1 MMSERNI
8 WFRFGLFL
16 TMLSVTACAP
26 VIHTN
31 TEYRHRSQPTHIS
44 VQATHGQTHHDQ
56 LYQAIQ
62 VTLYAD
68 TAYRGGHFQPIQLV
82 IANGQYVE
90 IPVKNRRGRM
100 TRIYAHYHN
109 NDLHFDSSRSCRRI
123 PGSTSYKYIKTW
135 DKGHKYGHINAGKNY
150 DLSGLHLRV
159 RNLAKGDQYANKKV
173 AKRVQV
179 ASGKNDIKVT
189 NNFIK
194 TTSYKTNNRIDVK
207 NKATTKKAKTNKA
220 AHKPSIVQKLESAKV
235 YRKTSTVKRKVNKV
249 DTVSIK
255 RDKAV
260 KEQQKARH
268 NVKNKVAAKTGNDS
282 RDDLDKGVR
291 VSFISGLI
299 KVGNK
304 QGALKRS
311 SLTLKNGE
319 SRNITLVARN
329 GNKVVV
335 PVAYRNGTLKVAR
348 QRDVFK
354 IDSSW
359 DKGKTYNLS
368 TSGKA
373 RIENVQFTVA
383 TL

>member
-1 MMSERNI
+1 M
-8 WFRFGLFL
+8 
-16 TMLSVTACAP
+16 
-26 VIHTN
+26 
-31 TEYRHRSQPTHIS
+31 
-44 VQATHGQTHHDQ
+44 
-56 LYQAIQ
+56 
-62 VTLYAD
+62 
-68 TAYRGGHFQPIQLV
+68 
-82 IANGQYVE
+82 
-90 IPVKNRRGRM
+90 
-100 TRIYAHYHN
+100 
-109 NDLHFDSSRSCRRI
+109 
-123 PGSTSYKYIKTW
+123 
-135 DKGHKYGHINAGKNY
+135 
-150 DLSGLHLRV
+150 SGLHLRV

-194 TTSYKTNNRIDVK
+194 TTPYKTNNRIDVK
-207 NKATTKKAKTNKA
+207 NKATAKKAKTNKA
-220 AHKPSIVQKLESAKV
+220 THKPSIVQKLESAKG

-260 KEQQKARH
+260 KEQQKERH

-335 PVAYRNGTLKVAR
+335 PVTYRNGTLKVAR